1 MVTAAALL
9 ASCSNGGD
17 KRASAPP
24 PTTVDTPTSSSS
36 PSSST
41 STVASTTTTIVA
53 SRPTATSPAL
63 SPEGHAKA
71 LYEAWTKGDRA
82 AAEKVAQP
90 EAVAALFARVWQP
103 GDGWAFV
110 ECGGAAGS
118 TICTWQRTGGQL
130 ALRVQNATIGR
141 AVAEVRFAP

>member
-1 MVTAAALL
+1 VTAAALL
-9 ASCSNGGD
+9 TSCSNGED
-17 KRASAPP
+17 KRASASP
-24 PTTVDTPTSSSS
+24 PTTVDATTSSSS

-41 STVASTTTTIVA
+41 STVVPTTTTTLA
-53 SRPTATSPAL
+53 SRPTTTLPAS

-82 AAEKVAQP
+82 AAEKVAQL
-90 EAVAALFARVWQP
+90 EAVTALFARPWQP

-118 TICTWQRTGGQL
+118 TICTWQRPSGRL
-130 ALRVQNATIGR
+130 LFRVQNATSGR
-141 AVAEVRFAP
+141 AVAEVRFQP